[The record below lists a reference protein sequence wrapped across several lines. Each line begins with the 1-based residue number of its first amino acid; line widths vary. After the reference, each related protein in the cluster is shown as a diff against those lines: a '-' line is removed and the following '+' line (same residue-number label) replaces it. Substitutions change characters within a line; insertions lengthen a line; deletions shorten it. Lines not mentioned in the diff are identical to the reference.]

1 MSTLMLYPT
10 IRQLMDT
17 FFNDGLFN
25 AENNNGFVPVNI
37 AEKNDAWIIEVSAPG
52 AKKENFKVDL
62 ENNTLR
68 ISYQNQTENDE
79 KKEENGITYHKRQ
92 FQTLSFERIFN
103 LPENGVNTDG
113 IKAEYKDGV
122 LYVNIPKN
130 SVQNLVKTIS
140 IN

>member
-10 IRQLMDT
+10 IRQLMET
-17 FFNDGLFN
+17 FFSDSMLNN
-25 AENNNGFVPVNI
+25 EMNNGFVPVNI

-62 ENNTLR
+62 ENNTLK
-68 ISYQNQTENDE
+68 ISYQHQTENED

-92 FQTLSFERIFN
+92 FQSCSFERIFN
-103 LPENGVNTDG
+103 LPENGLNTDG

-130 SVQNLVKTIS
+130 PVQNLVKTIS